1 MEQIEAEIRR
11 RRESTTLRWYP
22 LRIFHSS
29 LPRQRAIME
38 TLNAES
44 AVAETYVPQAL
55 IDAETQQYAPALLNY
70 IFVRISL
77 LDLKQ
82 LKALPRFGHLR
93 YVMRFERDGEGRRLA
108 RIAHITDREM
118 DNFRQVILHYN
129 EQVEYIQNNAFAFR
143 PGQMVRITEGTFAGI
158 EGTLKSIRKHV
169 CVVVALSGIMAVAI
183 TGIHRKHLA
192 AV

>member
-11 RRESTTLRWYP
+11 RRESTTPRWYP

-82 LKALPRFGHLR
+82 LKAQPRFGHLR

-143 PGQMVRITEGTFAGI
+143 PGQKVRITEGTFAGI